1 MMDNVAG
8 GIMRAPSV
16 APLPLRPSEY
26 FHRQCFVAN
35 SLMTRRDIDNRA
47 AIGTDVLVWG
57 SDAPH
62 HEGTWPKTTR
72 KLHELF
78 DGVPIDDARAILG
91 DNLLRAYP
99 LDRERLAAIAERIGP
114 HPADLGLRTP
124 ADTPADTPAETPA
137 DR

>member
-1 MMDNVAG
+1 VFTEQQAMWVTETVPMMDSVAG

-57 SDAPH
+57 SDSPH
-62 HEGTWPKTTR
+62 HEGTWPKTGR
-72 KLHELF
+72 KLNELF
-78 DGVPIDDARAILG
+78 DGIPIDDASPPRTTH
-91 DNLLRAYP
+91 
-99 LDRERLAAIAERIGP
+99 AIANSSKP
-114 HPADLGLRTP
+114 
-124 ADTPADTPAETPA
+124 
-137 DR
+137 